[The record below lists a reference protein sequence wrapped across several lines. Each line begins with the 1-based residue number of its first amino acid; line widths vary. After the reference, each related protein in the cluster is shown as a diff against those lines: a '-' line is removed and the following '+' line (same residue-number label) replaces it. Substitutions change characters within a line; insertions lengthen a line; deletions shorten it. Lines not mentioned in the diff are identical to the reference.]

1 MDVNKLQ
8 VIFLR
13 QRLTLDYMKIMITG
27 GAGFVGSHLSEHLL
41 KKHHEITIITRKNTK
56 NIQEIKKDIHLE
68 KIDVA
73 NSKKLEESIIKNK
86 PDLIVHL
93 AGNTSHSKSF
103 EDPLRDLNSNTKSTL
118 NILEIL
124 RQFLPNCKFILGSTF
139 VVIGRPSKLPVN
151 EQTSCNPTT
160 LYGVNRLSS
169 EYYTKI
175 YNQVYGLN
183 TNIFRIT
190 NSFGPKEQVIP
201 NKNAINYLIYRAF
214 KKEDITIYNNGKF
227 FRDLIYIS
235 DVVNGIEKIIG
246 KGKSGELYWISSAK
260 KTWFY
265 QLGSILE
272 KLTEANTKY
281 VKPPK
286 YTKKVDVGNF
296 VVDNSK
302 IKSLGWKPK
311 ISIEEGINE
320 TLKFF
325 KKNNY

>member
-1 MDVNKLQ
+1 
-8 VIFLR
+8 
-13 QRLTLDYMKIMITG
+13 MITG
-27 GAGFVGSHLSEHLL
+27 GAGFVGSHLSEYLL
-41 KKHHEITIITRKNTK
+41 KKHHEIIIITKKSTK
-56 NIQEIKKDIHLE
+56 NIEKIRREVHIEKINVENFAKLE
-68 KIDVA
+68 K
-73 NSKKLEESIIKNK
+73 SIIKNK
-86 PDLIVHL
+86 PDVIIHL

-103 EDPLRDLNSNTKSTL
+103 EEPLKDLNSNAKSTL

-124 RQFLPNCKFILGSTF
+124 KQSLPNCKFVLGSTF

-151 EQTSCNPTT
+151 EQTPCNPTM

-175 YNQVYGLN
+175 YNQVYGLD

-190 NSFGPKEQVIP
+190 NSFGPREQIIP
-201 NKNAINYLIYRAF
+201 NKNAINYLIYKAF
-214 KKEDITIYNNGKF
+214 KGEDITIYNNGKF

-235 DVVNGIEKIIG
+235 DVVSAIDKILR

-265 QLGSILE
+265 QIGNMLE
-272 KLTEANTKY
+272 KLTKARTKY

-296 VVDNSK
+296 VVNNSK

-311 ISIEEGINE
+311 ISIQQGIE
-320 TLKFF
+320 HTLEYFHSL
-325 KKNNY
+325 NL